1 MRWLNPLDPRVRAA
15 VVSGAWG
22 RSPHSAHYQVP
33 PADPDEI
40 DVVADVLEQASDVL
54 TGLTAATIH
63 PPLQVV
69 EDFVCYPGTGRLT
82 PSANP
87 LRSVVALVAIG
98 DDGSAGTGVG
108 DWVMFGDSV
117 RFVRQDEAYRPLSW
131 LGWEYLDLAAVW
143 ALRLGCACPSVQRLR
158 MTYNAGSTITARA
171 RAAVLSLAH
180 EFYLQVA
187 PCDECG
193 SCRLPTRTTAV
204 VREGLTYSLADPL
217 TPGVAPGATGLPDV
231 DLWVQQVNPYR
242 VRRQSGVWSNDA
254 PPPVQRAIVSA
265 REQFPPYVPGRVV
278 GAAAVVAEGVVT

>member
-1 MRWLNPLDPRVRAA
+1 VRWLNPLDPRVRSA

-40 DVVADVLEQASDVL
+40 DVISDVLEQASDVL

-82 PSANP
+82 PSVSP
-87 LRSVVALVAIG
+87 LRSVVALVVIG

-108 DWVMFGDSV
+108 DWVLFGDSV
-117 RFVRQDEAYRPLSW
+117 RFVRQDETYRPLSW

-158 MTYNAGSTITARA
+158 MTYNAGSTVTARA

-217 TPGVAPGATGLPDV
+217 TPGVAPGATGLPDI

-254 PPPVQRAIVSA
+254 PPPVQRSIVSA

>member
-1 MRWLNPLDPRVRAA
+1 MRWLNPLDPRVRSA

-40 DVVADVLEQASDVL
+40 DVISDVLEQASDVL

-82 PSANP
+82 PSVSP
-87 LRSVVALVAIG
+87 LRSVVALVVIG

-108 DWVMFGDSV
+108 DWVLFGDSV
-117 RFVRQDEAYRPLSW
+117 RFVRQDETYRPLSW

-158 MTYNAGSTITARA
+158 MTYNAGSTVTARA

-217 TPGVAPGATGLPDV
+217 TPGVAPGATGLPDI

-254 PPPVQRAIVSA
+254 PPPVQRSIVSA